1 MTATDT
7 KTSTAPTDQGAK
19 TIADWLGDMVALE
32 SHIEEALDRQIAV
45 VKDSPHAAPAVQRFH
60 DMVKANRDTMKA
72 HMEETGSTAGNPV
85 IEAGAAVLG
94 KAAGLI
100 DKIRSEGVS
109 KSLRDDYTAF
119 NHAAM
124 AYTMLHVTALAL
136 GDRATATLAEK
147 GLRGYAGAVQEI
159 NHLIGD
165 VVIWELEKDGHL
177 ITDINAAGQNREA
190 VDAIWKATDKSSMT
204 QAMSN

>member
-1 MTATDT
+1 MVDE
-7 KTSTAPTDQGAK
+7 KGQK
-19 TIADWLGDMVALE
+19 TIADYVGDVVALD
-32 SHIEEALDRQIAV
+32 SHIEEALDRQLKMA
-45 VKDSPHAAPAVQRFH
+45 KEHPAAGPAVQRFH
-60 DMVKANRDTMKA
+60 DRVKANRDTMKA
-72 HMEETGSTAGNPV
+72 HQEQTGSTAGNPV
-85 IEAGAAVLG
+85 VEAGASVLG

-136 GDRATATLAEK
+136 GDRSTATLAEK

-159 NHLIGD
+159 NHIIGD
-165 VVIWELEKDGHL
+165 VVIWELEKDGHQ
-177 ITDINAAGQNREA
+177 ITDTNAANQNREA
-190 VDAIWKATDKSSMT
+190 VDKIWKATDKSDMT
-204 QAMSN
+204 RAMNR